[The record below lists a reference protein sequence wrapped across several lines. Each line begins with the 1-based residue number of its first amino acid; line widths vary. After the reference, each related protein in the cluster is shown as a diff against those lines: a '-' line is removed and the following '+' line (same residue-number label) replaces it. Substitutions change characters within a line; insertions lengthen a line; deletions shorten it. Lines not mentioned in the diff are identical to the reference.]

1 MTRATVVPVLSSP
14 SLPFEERSLSFWPST
29 VVVDSMRM
37 LSWPLVYAF
46 PPSGMLIWLVAVIVL
61 AAGASYLPARGA
73 TRLTVRDVLAYE

>member
-1 MTRATVVPVLSSP
+1 VLALLLAVPLSKA
-14 SLPFEERSLSFWPST
+14 LS
-29 VVVDSMRM
+29 DLIGMRM

-46 PPSGMLIWLVAVIVL
+46 PPSGILIWLVAVIVL